1 MERNE
6 NMAIRCAN
14 FYAVLANPRRL
25 MILWALEGGEM
36 CVGDLAESIGA
47 SLPCTSQH
55 LRMMRENGLLE
66 SRRDGQTIYYGM
78 PETLDTSA
86 LHRSCE
92 ACAEALGETMLRAGS
107 RIERR

>member
-1 MERNE
+1 MERTE
-6 NMAIRCAN
+6 DMAVRCAN
-14 FYAVLANPRRL
+14 FYALLANPRRL
-25 MILWALEGGEM
+25 MILWALERGEM

-55 LRMMRENGLLE
+55 LRMMRETGLLE

-78 PETLDTSA
+78 PDTVDTRA

-92 ACAEALGETMLRAGS
+92 ACAEALWKTRPENERQ
-107 RIERR
+107 IEGR